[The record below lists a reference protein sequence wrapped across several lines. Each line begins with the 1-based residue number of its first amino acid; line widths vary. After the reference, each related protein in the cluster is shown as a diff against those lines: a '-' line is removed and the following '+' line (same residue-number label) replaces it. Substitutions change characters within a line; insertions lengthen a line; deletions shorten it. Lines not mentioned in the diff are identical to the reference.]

1 MNHNWVRRGIQ
12 SLESTE
18 RWFSYTEALLRSR
31 ILERKYINGKVKKK
45 SEKPQEHI
53 MCMRECPVGYSTWLM
68 KNIYSS
74 KGEQYL
80 KSTIFSHE
88 KKVSVSNCLEFMPT
102 EELLEDQ
109 LGMSGSYRI
118 FRKKLYVIKAQG
130 VLRTSLTRGWN
141 VTGRVSRKRVFQKA
155 AELVSKTHS
164 VMGQLSNLGTFLSN
178 SGLCCF
184 SDTKV
189 IWRTI

>member
-1 MNHNWVRRGIQ
+1 
-12 SLESTE
+12 
-18 RWFSYTEALLRSR
+18 
-31 ILERKYINGKVKKK
+31 
-45 SEKPQEHI
+45 
-53 MCMRECPVGYSTWLM
+53 M

-130 VLRTSLTRGWN
+130 VLRTSLTRG
-141 VTGRVSRKRVFQKA
+141 
-155 AELVSKTHS
+155 
-164 VMGQLSNLGTFLSN
+164 
-178 SGLCCF
+178 
-184 SDTKV
+184 
-189 IWRTI
+189 